1 MTKFQQRCSVL
12 SVLVPALG
20 LAGCMASPDD
30 VARIAQPISEAD
42 GGVADG
48 STGDGSASPFVEAP
62 RPPTVRTARD
72 VAAFLDRVARRSRLG
87 GGSARFEPEAASLT
101 ALVPRTPHPKQT
113 SGWTCDEFTGPSVVR
128 LKFVEGTSIRL
139 NPEILT

>member
-1 MTKFQQRCSVL
+1 MTGALGRSIVVVEEVVMTKFQQRCSVL

-30 VARIAQPISEAD
+30 VARVAQPISEAD

-48 STGDGSASPFVEAP
+48 SAGDGSASPFIEAP

-72 VAAFLDRVARRSRLG
+72 VAAFLDRVARRSRLVGRPSPCGRDSRFWMCRSRPRSRSSG
-87 GGSARFEPEAASLT
+87 G
-101 ALVPRTPHPKQT
+101 
-113 SGWTCDEFTGPSVVR
+113 VR
-128 LKFVEGTSIRL
+128 SSM
-139 NPEILT
+139 

>member
-30 VARIAQPISEAD
+30 VARVAQPISEAD

-48 STGDGSASPFVEAP
+48 SAGDGSASPFIEAP

-87 GGSARFEPEAASLT
+87 GGQRQNRARGRLADGAGAAHAAPET
-101 ALVPRTPHPKQT
+101 DV
-113 SGWTCDEFTGPSVVR
+113 GVDV
-128 LKFVEGTSIRL
+128 
-139 NPEILT
+139 